1 MAKYIG
7 IKLEE
12 EKPMTA
18 EEDFLKDFSM
28 EELKSEL
35 VARGAQLPGE
45 KRFKLRAWPGTP
57 ISEVIIGGTDELT
70 AKIPSLSSHPLL
82 KKISMEKLVKALIF
96 RADEMGI
103 EGNRGIWGP
112 DGRVDI
118 YEIEDDEIKAN
129 AGCVAAICKKNKLC
143 EEKKGFTTLKV
154 KSFKDAQ
161 KVSDSERFCHQ
172 PTYAGWIATGFLVE
186 KDVIATAAHC
196 AEKNNLD
203 NLRFIF
209 GYKMLNADTA
219 LTEIPNNKV
228 YRGVEIIERYY
239 NREGI
244 QPDWAL
250 VRLDRKVKGQ
260 TVARLSAG
268 DICLGLPVY
277 AIGHP
282 LGLPLKAAPGAYVC
296 DVNETCFVADLDI
309 FSGNSGSPVFRSDT
323 GEVIGIV
330 ARGDRDLKST
340 PSGFTSVV
348 YPNFKIPGKGPQ
360 CTRISKAMIDHF

>member
-1 MAKYIG
+1 
-7 IKLEE
+7 
-12 EKPMTA
+12 MTG

-45 KRFKLRAWPGTP
+45 KRFKLRVWPGRP
-57 ISEVIIGGTDELT
+57 ISEVIIKGVDEL
-70 AKIPSLSSHPLL
+70 ARKIPSLSSHPLL
-82 KKISMEKLVKALIF
+82 KKISMEKLVKALMF

-103 EGNRGIWGP
+103 ESNRDIWGF
-112 DGRVDI
+112 DGRKDI
-118 YEIEDDEIKAN
+118 YEVEDEQIKAN
-129 AGCVAAICKKNKLC
+129 AGCVAAICKKNKLS
-143 EEKKGFTTLKV
+143 EEKKGFTILKV
-154 KSFKDAQ
+154 KSFQDAQ
-161 KVSDSERFCHQ
+161 KVTDSERFCHQ
-172 PTYAGWIATGFLVE
+172 PTYAGWIATGFLVD

-196 AEKNNLD
+196 VKKDELD
-203 NLRFIF
+203 DLRFIF

-219 LTEIPNNKV
+219 LTEIPNEQV
-228 YRGVEIIERYY
+228 YKGVEIIDRYY
-239 NREGI
+239 SREGI

-250 VRLDRKVKGQ
+250 VRLDRKVKRQ
-260 TVARLSAG
+260 AIAKLSRE
-268 DICLGLPVY
+268 DIFLGLPVY

-330 ARGDRDLKST
+330 VRGDRDLKST
-340 PSGFTSVV
+340 PGGWTSVV
-348 YPNFKIPGKGPQ
+348 YPNFEIPAKGPQ
-360 CTRISKAMIDHF
+360 CTLISKAMIDHL